1 MGLDRVSLGNK
12 KGQRCQEGLVLL
24 FYDALRSVGQR
35 PEGCS
40 EVIEPKAEVM
50 SQNSPLMS
58 MTPADATAA
67 VAHDLA
73 SAKSTYGSMGAVELL
88 TALGVEVAE
97 GNLSIDWTDMPLSEA
112 EDLGNFV
119 YELESKVTADRWT
132 ELEGL
137 LAKHEEGELELTEKD
152 FQRTEWD
159 LMEDAYNLEMQSC
172 IECDR
177 IYDHEISAPNGTILR
192 FRFVV
197 SWVGEE
203 IISARSPYDF
213 RNGR

>member
-1 MGLDRVSLGNK
+1 MSPGN
-12 KGQRCQEGLVLL
+12 
-24 FYDALRSVGQR
+24 AISA
-35 PEGCS
+35 
-40 EVIEPKAEVM
+40 I
-50 SQNSPLMS
+50 
-58 MTPADATAA
+58 AA
-67 VAHDLA
+67 DLA
-73 SAKSTYGSMGAVELL
+73 SGGSTYASVQASELIK
-88 TALGVEVAE
+88 ALGVEVAE

-119 YELESKVTADRWT
+119 HELESKVTADRWT

-137 LAKHEEGELELTEKD
+137 LAKHEEGELELTEKN

-177 IYDHEISAPNGTILR
+177 IYDHEIRAPNGTVLR

-213 RNGR
+213 RDRR

>member
-1 MGLDRVSLGNK
+1 
-12 KGQRCQEGLVLL
+12 
-24 FYDALRSVGQR
+24 
-35 PEGCS
+35 
-40 EVIEPKAEVM
+40 M
-50 SQNSPLMS
+50 SQAERLHAMSPG
-58 MTPADATAA
+58 DAISAIAA
-67 VAHDLA
+67 DLA
-73 SAKSTYGSMGAVELL
+73 SGGSTYASVEAIELIK
-88 TALGVEVAE
+88 ACGVEVAE

-152 FQRTEWD
+152 FQRAEWD

-213 RNGR
+213 RGRR